1 MLTTLAVLALV
12 SLPGGAISQQRG
24 AVDHGGHLR
33 QLGLRELKVGQHL
46 DIPTTA
52 LASQR

>member
-1 MLTTLAVLALV
+1 VSVAALRSSN
-12 SLPGGAISQQRG
+12 SLKS
-24 AVDHGGHLR
+24 D
-33 QLGLRELKVGQHL
+33 ELKVGQHL